1 MSAAKGGRI
10 LRRFLQYVPEL
21 QTDAPDL
28 FSHLSTILTVLDP
41 SGPPISA
48 PEAEAQNPPRVN
60 VGRVLASNVTADG
73 DEGANEGEAGELR
86 KTEAATPA
94 SKTTVSGEATGSG
107 KQKKKKKAVTA
118 DGNGAAGEKQELS
131 GGTEK
136 TPKKKRKSLDAAGSG
151 DAGGLRQEASQLQ
164 GGTGEGSVA
173 GADVFA
179 ENGVVSEPASA
190 RKKKSKGQEVQGTPG
205 SGGKAVGSGSKE
217 TGGSS
222 VKPGVTR
229 VTAEGRLPAK
239 SADLAKLK
247 SPDSIKKKKKKA
259 AALAAD

>member
-164 GGTGEGSVA
+164 GGTGEGA
-173 GADVFA
+173 LQEQMCLRRMAW
-179 ENGVVSEPASA
+179 SA
-190 RKKKSKGQEVQGTPG
+190 NRRVRGRKSRRARRCK
-205 SGGKAVGSGSKE
+205 
-217 TGGSS
+217 
-222 VKPGVTR
+222 
-229 VTAEGRLPAK
+229 GRLVQVERLLEVVLRRQVEAV
-239 SADLAKLK
+239 
-247 SPDSIKKKKKKA
+247 
-259 AALAAD
+259 